1 MKIAHSL
8 TDVRIRAHF
17 CALMTHLMEISAASD
32 TRPGAAIRKGGRIL
46 KKSRNVGESVYVFL
60 SVVMFAVLTAV
71 NIESNWRF
79 LEIEGIAAMLWIMV
93 ELICGLV
100 RDFVEIVRENEEERR
115 G

>member
-1 MKIAHSL
+1 MK
-8 TDVRIRAHF
+8 
-17 CALMTHLMEISAASD
+17 
-32 TRPGAAIRKGGRIL
+32 KL
-46 KKSRNVGESVYVFL
+46 KHVGENVYVFL

-79 LEIEGIAAMLWIMV
+79 LEIEGLAALMWLMV

-100 RDFVEIVRENEEERR
+100 RDFVEIVGEDKHR

>member
-1 MKIAHSL
+1 MK
-8 TDVRIRAHF
+8 
-17 CALMTHLMEISAASD
+17 
-32 TRPGAAIRKGGRIL
+32 KQ
-46 KKSRNVGESVYVFL
+46 RNVGENVYVFL

-93 ELICGLV
+93 ELVCGLV
-100 RDFVEIVRENEEERR
+100 RNFVEIVRENEEERH

>member
-1 MKIAHSL
+1 M
-8 TDVRIRAHF
+8 
-17 CALMTHLMEISAASD
+17 
-32 TRPGAAIRKGGRIL
+32 

-60 SVVMFAVLTAV
+60 SVVMFAVLTAI
-71 NIESNWRF
+71 NLESGWRF
-79 LEIEGIAAMLWIMV
+79 LEIEGLAAMMWIMV